1 MKVLLVDDQPLLR
14 VTLAEALRTRGV
26 AVHESTDAVALV
38 DVVRRD
44 RPDVVVLDIRM
55 PPTYTIEGVVAAQ
68 ALRRELPGTPVM
80 LLSHHVE
87 SGLAV
92 ELIGDDAGGV
102 GYLLKDRVTR
112 IDPFVDALER
122 VAAGGSVIDPEVVT
136 ALMARH
142 RTRGPL
148 DELTPREREVL
159 AAMAEGASNRRIGT
173 MLGIEDKTVE
183 RHITQI
189 LGKLGLE
196 PDDAEHRRVRAVL
209 VWLRASRTT

>member
-1 MKVLLVDDQPLLR
+1 MRALLVDDQPLLR
-14 VTLAEALRTRGV
+14 VTLAEALRSRGIDT
-26 AVHESTDAVALV
+26 HESSEAATLV
-38 DVVRRD
+38 GNVRRD

-55 PPTYTIEGVVAAQ
+55 PPTYTTEGVMAAQ
-68 ALRRELPGTPVM
+68 ELRREIPGTPVM

-87 SGLAV
+87 AALAI
-92 ELIGDDAGGV
+92 ELIGDDPSGV

-112 IDPFVDALER
+112 IDSFVDALER

-136 ALMARH
+136 VLMSR
-142 RTRGPL
+142 RRIRGPL

-159 AAMAEGASNRRIGT
+159 AAMAEGASNRRIAT
-173 MLGIEDKTVE
+173 TLGIEDKTVE

-209 VWLRASRTT
+209 VWLRATRSA

>member
-1 MKVLLVDDQPLLR
+1 MRILMVDDQPLLR
-14 VTLAEALRTRGV
+14 VTLAEALRARGSTV
-26 AVHESTDAVALV
+26 DESAEAGSLV
-38 DVVRRD
+38 DRVRSI

-55 PPTYTIEGVVAAQ
+55 PPTWTTEGLVAARG
-68 ALRRELPGTPVM
+68 LRRELPGTPVM

-87 SGLAV
+87 AGLAI
-92 ELIGDDAGGV
+92 ELIGDDPSGV
-102 GYLLKDRVTR
+102 GYLLKDRVTH
-112 IDPFVDALER
+112 IDAFVDALER

-136 ALMARH
+136 MLIARRRSH
-142 RTRGPL
+142 GPL

-159 AAMAEGASNRRIGT
+159 AAMAEGASNRRIAT
-173 MLGIEDKTVE
+173 TLGIEDKTVE